1 MTLGDILAAYKAP
14 KEAAKLAAK
23 SPEKPSTAQ
32 NLNRAGLATHE
43 EGLKGKTPWQL
54 AHDPKAAEK
63 LVRVMSQAE
72 WFFRDLRKGLRD
84 KSNGVNV
91 VQFNTNTAP
100 ATNTGAGI
108 MFHAAQMNGGI
119 PWNAFTIK
127 DVGGAGTTMD
137 VSIND
142 SDWIPSVAAG
152 GREEN
157 MEIWKIAFRVRT
169 GGAGTA
175 TIILYKYTPGIG
187 GLDGIK

>member
-1 MTLGDILAAYKAP
+1 MKTLGEVVASMKAP
-14 KEAAKLAAK
+14 ASK
-23 SPEKPSTAQ
+23 SSTSQ

-43 EGLKGKTPWQL
+43 EGLEGKTPWQL

-91 VQFNTNTAP
+91 VQFSTATGAP
-100 ATNTGAGI
+100 AANTGAGI
-108 MFHAAQMNGGI
+108 IFSAANISGGI

-127 DVGGAGTTMD
+127 DVGGATTTMD

-142 SDWIPSVAAG
+142 SDWIPSVGAG
-152 GREEN
+152 DREEN

-169 GGAGTA
+169 PATGTA
-175 TIILYKYTPGIG
+175 TIILYKYTPGLG
-187 GLDGIK
+187 GLDGVK